1 MHLLIHNFDF
11 YTNPSDCSIE
21 LWFMVNL
28 GTKLDISLGKLE
40 INGSEMVC
48 IDFRQISTYTTVAWT
63 QIRTTNPKN
72 KSGRISA
79 GILTSQWWDGG
90 KARSIK

>member
-1 MHLLIHNFDF
+1 
-11 YTNPSDCSIE
+11 
-21 LWFMVNL
+21 MVNL